1 MIYTLKKKKRK
12 EGNTL
17 LNTEENLQNDSLV
30 WRLESFHADWKT
42 EVYRI
47 YISNVFLTA
56 VLLMYN
62 LLLLL
67 FSCSVVLGSLRPWT
81 AACQASLYF
90 TISWTL
96 LRLKSLEL
104 VMTSNHHIL
113 CCPLL
118 FLPSVFPSLFQG
130 VSSSLSGGPSTGVSA
145 STLVL
150 PVKIQGWF
158 PLGLT
163 GLISLL
169 SMGLSRVFSSTTV
182 WRHQF
187 FSALPLLLSC
197 SHISIWLLEKTQL

>member
-1 MIYTLKKKKRK
+1 M
-12 EGNTL
+12 
-17 LNTEENLQNDSLV
+17 
-30 WRLESFHADWKT
+30 
-42 EVYRI
+42 
-47 YISNVFLTA
+47 TA

-62 LLLLL
+62 LLLLS

-90 TISWTL
+90 TISWSL

-104 VMTSNHHIL
+104 VMPSNHHIL

-130 VSSSLSGGPSTGVSA
+130 VSSLLTGDQSIGVSA

-150 PVKIQGWF
+150 PMKIQCWF

-169 SMGLSRVFSSTTV
+169 SMGLSRVFSSTAV
-182 WRHQF
+182 QRHQF
-187 FSALPLLLSC
+187 FSTQPLLLSC
-197 SHISIWLLEKTQL
+197 SHIRIWLLEKTQL